1 MLLALQLRFFMESI
15 SFTVKRLAEF
25 FFEGKPDFY
34 TIGYS
39 GRSITKLISIL
50 RDYGVT
56 LVVDVRRFPTSR
68 VEDFKRENLRLY
80 LEENGIK
87 YLWLGDKLGGFR
99 SGGYHKYVESAEFND
114 GIRRLAELSKS
125 EVVCILCLERKPKHC
140 HRRFIAEA
148 LENMGFKVYHIV

>member
-1 MLLALQLRFFMESI
+1 MESI
-15 SFTVKRLAEF
+15 SLAVGRLAQL
-25 FFEGKPDFY
+25 FFEGEPDFF

-39 GRSITKLISIL
+39 GRSISNLISTL
-50 RDYGVT
+50 KNYGVT
-56 LVVDVRRFPTSR
+56 LVVDVRRFPTSK
-68 VEDFKRENLRLY
+68 VEDFKRENLRLH

-99 SGGYHKYVESAEFND
+99 SGGYRKYVESEEFNE
-114 GIRRLAELSKS
+114 GISRLVELSKS